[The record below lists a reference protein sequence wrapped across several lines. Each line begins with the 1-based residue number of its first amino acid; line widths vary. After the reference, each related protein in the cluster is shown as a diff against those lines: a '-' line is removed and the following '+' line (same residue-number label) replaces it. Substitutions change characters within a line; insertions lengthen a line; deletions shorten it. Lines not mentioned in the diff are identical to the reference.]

1 MSLDSKLSG
10 LSHLPPPVLTAYLD
24 VNPANPRNQGTPR
37 GYVTWL
43 KSAGQ
48 AFGKELPRD
57 ARKAFRIQLKRI
69 EDYLSTHRPRGR
81 GLLVLA
87 GLHVWEMLPLQVN
100 VTEELH
106 WGKPSLQQMIWVLDE
121 HRPRGAILIDGSGGR
136 FFRFWLGTVT
146 EDEAAAFFI
155 DYSSWRKPHLVGPS
169 TSAVVE
175 AIWSTAR
182 SRQRPHGCPAQPFRS
197 RAGRPYCE
205 LVK

>member
-1 MSLDSKLSG
+1 M
-10 LSHLPPPVLTAYLD
+10 
-24 VNPANPRNQGTPR
+24 R
-37 GYVTWL
+37 
-43 KSAGQ
+43 
-48 AFGKELPRD
+48 E
-57 ARKAFRIQLKRI
+57 KAFRIQLRRI
-69 EDYLSTHRPRGR
+69 EDYLGTHRPRGR

-155 DYSSWRKPHLVGPS
+155 DYSSWEKAPS
-169 TSAVVE
+169 GRTVYFRGTE

-182 SRQRPHGCPAQPFRS
+182 SRQRPDDCPAQPFRS
-197 RAGRPYCE
+197 GAGRP
-205 LVK
+205 L